1 MIDPNKL
8 MRSVILAL
16 AILLAAPVAGMAL
29 PLVGV
34 SQAQAATVSRIVVS
48 GNHQVAAATIENI
61 ISVKIGQASTPA
73 LISQSIDSLYKSGL
87 FSSVSVTQSGG
98 TVYVRV
104 AENPSIASV
113 LFQGNQRFS
122 DKELLTMVQAA
133 SRSAYSP
140 TRIQTDVQAIEAA
153 YKSAGYTNATV
164 TANTQTVDGGRKLVT
179 FVINEGTR
187 SGIEAINFVGNNAI
201 SATTLKSVI
210 RTHETGFLSW
220 LLHDD
225 NYTPEQLEI
234 DKQLIRR
241 YYADHGY
248 PDAQVTSAVAEYDA
262 KKNDYYIT
270 YTIVEGQKYTFG
282 PTAIET
288 SIPGLDTRALQS
300 TVTTNTG
307 GDYSQA
313 KLQKTTATMAYD
325 ATQDGFPFADVR
337 PRVDRDPVNH
347 KLNITYLVDNGPRV
361 YVERIN
367 ITGNVKTRDF
377 VIRRELDFSEG
388 DPFNQNLVQHDKD
401 AIMALGFFKAVN
413 ITTEP
418 GSAPDKVIVDINVI
432 EQSTGNYGI
441 TAGYSTQDG
450 VLGEVSLTERNF
462 LGRGQYVRASVGAS
476 QVGRTYDFSFTEPRF
491 MGLKISTGIDLY
503 DHITAQTANSFYG
516 VQAIGGQV
524 RVGMPF
530 TESLS
535 GNVFAGFE
543 QDTYSTSFN
552 YADTDN
558 NPATPD
564 VPQTPE
570 SQLVVDGTIRNK
582 PFVGYNLNYVTLDD
596 QKHPTTGIYAVLS
609 QQYFGGDSNVLN
621 TQVKARGFLPFGD
634 TGMVASLRG
643 EAGIVNALGG
653 GSVNTLDAY
662 HIGSSLI
669 RGFEFNGIGPR
680 LRAPGCE
687 PSGGAAP
694 CPAGSTDFSSW
705 TGEALGE
712 TTYAGLSAEINFP
725 LPMLPPSYGLSG
737 AVWADT
743 AYINGTP
750 AFPAG
755 PAVDPGSLDN
765 FKASVGASVIWDGP
779 FGPLRAD
786 FGYVLKDAPSDRPQ
800 VFQITMQSLL

>member
-187 SGIEAINFVGNNAI
+187 SGIEAINFVGNNAF

-337 PRVDRDPVNH
+337 PRVDRDPINH

-367 ITGNVKTRDF
+367 ITGNIKTRDF

-462 LGRGQYVRASVGAS
+462 LGRGQ
-476 QVGRTYDFSFTEPRF
+476 
-491 MGLKISTGIDLY
+491 
-503 DHITAQTANSFYG
+503 
-516 VQAIGGQV
+516 
-524 RVGMPF
+524 
-530 TESLS
+530 
-535 GNVFAGFE
+535 
-543 QDTYSTSFN
+543 
-552 YADTDN
+552 
-558 NPATPD
+558 
-564 VPQTPE
+564 
-570 SQLVVDGTIRNK
+570 
-582 PFVGYNLNYVTLDD
+582 
-596 QKHPTTGIYAVLS
+596 
-609 QQYFGGDSNVLN
+609 
-621 TQVKARGFLPFGD
+621 
-634 TGMVASLRG
+634 
-643 EAGIVNALGG
+643 
-653 GSVNTLDAY
+653 
-662 HIGSSLI
+662 
-669 RGFEFNGIGPR
+669 
-680 LRAPGCE
+680 
-687 PSGGAAP
+687 
-694 CPAGSTDFSSW
+694 
-705 TGEALGE
+705 
-712 TTYAGLSAEINFP
+712 
-725 LPMLPPSYGLSG
+725 
-737 AVWADT
+737 
-743 AYINGTP
+743 
-750 AFPAG
+750 
-755 PAVDPGSLDN
+755 
-765 FKASVGASVIWDGP
+765 
-779 FGPLRAD
+779 
-786 FGYVLKDAPSDRPQ
+786 
-800 VFQITMQSLL
+800 